1 MSSRTVSAQDQTES
15 AFAFKWQ
22 RRGTYESAAVQ
33 DASREWLFKRY
44 CGGDPALLDAWLAGG
59 RKSILDAGC
68 GAGHS
73 AILFFGD
80 RLRNHD
86 YLGIDISSAV
96 DVAKTRFEERGL
108 PGSFRQEGILETTV
122 PDGSIDLVFSE
133 GVLHHTDST
142 EAALKRL
149 AKTLAPGGRFLFYV
163 YAKKAVVRE
172 FTDDYVREKLRPL
185 DDQGA
190 WEALMPLT
198 RLGQTL
204 GELNVEVDVPEDIP
218 FLGIKRGRL
227 DIQRFFYWNVCKL
240 YYRPDWTLDEMNHIN
255 FDWFRPLNC
264 HRQTP
269 DEVRRWCADAG
280 LVIERFDVEDAGIT
294 VVARRPESKEA
305 SGVEA
310 SGQQRFL

>member
-1 MSSRTVSAQDQTES
+1 VRNRTLSAQDQTES

-22 RRGTYESAAVQ
+22 RRDTYESPAVQ
-33 DASREWLFKRY
+33 GASREWLFKRY
-44 CGGDPALLDAWLAGG
+44 CGGDAALLEEWLAGG

-80 RLRNHD
+80 HLRRHD

-96 DVAKTRFEERGL
+96 EVARARFEERGL
-108 PGSFRQEGILETTV
+108 KGSFRQEGILETTV
-122 PDGSIDLVFSE
+122 PNGSIDLVFSE

-149 AKTLAPGGRFLFYV
+149 AKVLAPGGRFLFYV

-185 DDQGA
+185 HDEGA
-190 WEALMPLT
+190 WDALMPLT
-198 RLGQTL
+198 RLGQKL
-204 GELNVEVDVPEDIP
+204 GELNVEIDVPEDIP
-218 FLGIKRGRL
+218 FLGIKRGRF

-240 YYRPDWTLDEMNHIN
+240 YYRPDWTLEEMNHVN

-269 DEVRRWCADAG
+269 EEVRGWCDEAG

-294 VVARRPESKEA
+294 VVARRPELA
-305 SGVEA
+305 GVVT
-310 SGQQRFL
+310 